1 MHGTITGVLQGTIG
15 ESKLSERKAVT
26 LLLTHHLKLVL
37 HVNNLNNKSTIYNS
51 GVLNKRLYLFSAK
64 IFFIAMRRRFMDF

>member
-37 HVNNLNNKSTIYNS
+37 HLNNLNNKSTI
-51 GVLNKRLYLFSAK
+51 
-64 IFFIAMRRRFMDF
+64 